1 MAITHKGRLKK
12 KATGGRYITLKG
24 KRLSELGSTPT
35 LTRIGTQKTKTTRIM
50 GGNKK
55 TKLQVAKVANIL
67 DPKTKKHTK
76 AEIKTVE
83 ECTANRHFVRRNTLV
98 KGAVINTSAGKA
110 KVTSRPGQDGTVNAV
125 LIA

>member
-12 KATGGRYITLKG
+12 KATGGRYIPLKG
-24 KRLSELGSTPT
+24 KRLRELGSSPT
-35 LTRIGTQKTKTTRIM
+35 LTKIGEHKTKTIRTK
-50 GGNKK
+50 GGSAK
-55 TKLQVAKVANIL
+55 TKLQVAKVANLI

-76 AEIKTVE
+76 AEIKNVE
-83 ECTANRHFVRRNTLV
+83 ECTANRHFVRRNVLV

-125 LIA
+125 LV